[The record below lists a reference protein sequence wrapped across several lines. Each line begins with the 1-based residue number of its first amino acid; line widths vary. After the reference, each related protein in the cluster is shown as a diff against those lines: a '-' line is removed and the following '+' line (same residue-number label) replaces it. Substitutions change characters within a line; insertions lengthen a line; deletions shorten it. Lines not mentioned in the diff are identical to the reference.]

1 VCPRRLKPVKRS
13 SFPAW
18 LAAGGTVVLWAAAF
32 PAITVAVAGL
42 GPVGLSVARLCVA
55 SVALAAAAPF
65 LRIRWPRPRDLPLIA
80 LCGLAGMTAYQLL
93 LNYGE
98 RVVPP
103 GTASLLVATAPVFA
117 SLFAAGFL
125 GERPQRRRWAGS
137 ALALG
142 GTAVI
147 AASHG
152 LAFGAASLVVLAAA
166 VVQATFHTAEKPLLA
181 RYTGFEVTA
190 YAMWAGTVFLLPWSG
205 TAARAIAHAVTHG
218 GGGAIAAAVFLGLG
232 PSALGFALWAF
243 ALARMDVGRATLAL
257 YLVPAVAIV
266 VSLVWLSQ
274 APSLLVLGG
283 GGLAVCGVA
292 FAQRAP
298 AHQRG
303 ANQDH
308 YPERNQ
314 PALPRSPAADQ
325 VSRSALA
332 GRPGARAAGG
342 GPPRGNGRDDWGG
355 RLLRCRGRIRI
366 RGGCASSGGIAR
378 PLR

>member
-1 VCPRRLKPVKRS
+1 MRS
-13 SFPAW
+13 SSFSAG

-32 PAITVAVAGL
+32 PAITVAVRGL

-55 SVALAAAAPF
+55 SAALAAAAPF
-65 LRIRWPRPRDLPLIA
+65 LGIRWPRPRDLPLIA
-80 LCGLAGMTAYQLL
+80 VCGLAGMTAYQLL

-117 SLFAAGFL
+117 SLLAACFL
-125 GERPQRRRWAGS
+125 GERPGRRRWAGS

-152 LAFGAASLVVLAAA
+152 LAFGAASLVVLASA
-166 VVQATFHTAEKPLLA
+166 VVQAIFHTAEKPLLA

-190 YAMWAGTVFLLPWSG
+190 YAMWTGTVFLLPWSG
-205 TAARAIAHAVTHG
+205 TAARAVTHAVTHG

-274 APSLLVLGG
+274 VPSLLVLGG
-283 GGLAVCGVA
+283 GVLTVCGVV

-298 AHQRG
+298 AHRQG
-303 ANQDH
+303 TNQDH
-308 YPERNQ
+308 YPERIR
-314 PALPRSPAADQ
+314 PALPRSPAVDQ
-325 VSRSALA
+325 VRRSRPLA
-332 GRPGARAAGG
+332 RRPGAWPAWG
-342 GPPRGNGRDDWGG
+342 GPPRGNRGEDRGG
-355 RLLRCRGRIRI
+355 RLRRRRIRVPI
-366 RGGCASSGGIAR
+366 RVPIRVRGGRASSGGVGR
-378 PLR
+378 PR